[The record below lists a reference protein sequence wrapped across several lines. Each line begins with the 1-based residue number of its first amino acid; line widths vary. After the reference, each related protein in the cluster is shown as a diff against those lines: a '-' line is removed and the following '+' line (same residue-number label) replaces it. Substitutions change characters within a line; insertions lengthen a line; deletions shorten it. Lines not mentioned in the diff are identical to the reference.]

1 MQLSWSTFLLEV
13 VNFLILVW
21 ILKRFLYKPVLAAIA
36 RRKAAIDKTLSDA
49 QAKNEQAQKLEQQ
62 YQNRVAD
69 WEREKE
75 GLRATLTDELRVQRE
90 RLTADLQKALEQE
103 REKERVL
110 AERHLK
116 ELEDHAA
123 EQGTGRGVQFTARLL
138 NRIASPELESRL
150 LALLVEDLPR
160 LPAEQIKALQE
171 ACRDPQRAVKI
182 VSAFP
187 LASGQRSQVVKVLQE
202 ATHENVAAEFEED
215 SSLMAGLRISAGPWT
230 VRANL
235 CDELEFFAAM
245 VKYDIRQ
252 E

>member
-1 MQLSWSTFLLEV
+1 MQLNWSTFLLEV

-36 RRKAAIDKTLSDA
+36 RRKAAIDRTLSDA
-49 QAKNEQAQKLEQQ
+49 QAKHEQAQKLELQ

-75 GLRATLTDELRVQRE
+75 GLRGALNEELRVQRE

-110 AERHLK
+110 AERHLA
-116 ELEDHAA
+116 ELEDQAA
-123 EQGTGRGVQFTARLL
+123 AKGVEKGVQFTARLL
-138 NRIASPELESRL
+138 ERITSPELESRL
-150 LALLVEDLPR
+150 VAVLLEDLPR
-160 LPAEQIKALQE
+160 LPAAQLKALQE
-171 ACRDPQRAVKI
+171 ACRNPQRAVKI

-187 LASGQRSQVVKVLQE
+187 LADGQRSQVVQALRE

-215 SSLMAGLRISAGPWT
+215 SSLVAGLRISAGPWT

-235 CDELEFFAAM
+235 RDELQFFAEM
-245 VKYDIRQ
+245 VKRDAPQ
-252 E
+252 Q